1 MTTIDLDHV
10 HLARGSHG
18 TCENGE
24 VCFWEA
30 HNLAFHDK
38 PTDACPDDV
47 SPLLHRFAMRL
58 NDRLTDTKRQEL
70 APFIAQVRGTR
81 ADGLDAE
88 RRRIMLA
95 WYTSENL
102 RGFVDNQDL
111 ADALEQF
118 GNATT
123 AGEYR
128 VVSKRL
134 YKIRD
139 AAWAR
144 RRQSLTELRAK
155 VKAEV
160 LKRQPAAA
168 AVAAAD
174 ADAVAVAA
182 AVADAVAD
190 ADAAAVAAAV
200 ADAAYG
206 TKCYWAIRDAVYFAV
221 RGKVREAIDAKFP
234 EVRQSAHQS
243 AFTLLDQ
250 MIAYEKGTQ
259 R

>member
-168 AVAAAD
+168 AVADAA

-182 AVADAVAD
+182 ADAA
-190 ADAAAVAAAV
+190 ADAAAAAVQSSYNATYKASYKAARKVYDERFESHHGPLEDSAIALFRAVIKPEVAA
-200 ADAAYG
+200 
-206 TKCYWAIRDAVYFAV
+206 
-221 RGKVREAIDAKFP
+221 
-234 EVRQSAHQS
+234 
-243 AFTLLDQ
+243 
-250 MIAYEKGTQ
+250 
-259 R
+259 